1 MGDTMRSLTSREV
14 EVVRALQ
21 SIGAETVCGIEQWIG
36 RTGLSSALSRLK
48 ASGHAQHRGGRWSL
62 TPEAAAACPEDL
74 MVQRGAAND
83 VRTPPDGQAPLFP
96 PVEDGADATVLE
108 PGGVAAPLLAVL
120 GEVAEALG
128 GDVPLVQLAGRVRE
142 VVAASSAAR
151 DFCEATEATLKRVI
165 VERDAIAAKLTEAE
179 RWAELRAGH
188 LDRLVEVVGGG
199 CDWSAAVE
207 RAAALVPAIEAL
219 HAERDSVARRA
230 AIAEGHLEAAC
241 LAAGLES
248 GLWPRLADS
257 VEALRAERGNLRR
270 EVEAAEQVERA
281 LLKALA
287 DAGAALAREQAAV
300 MVNNV
305 RARSMRH
312 REE

>member
-142 VVAASSAAR
+142 VVAARDAAVRRASAA
-151 DFCEATEATLKRVI
+151 EE
-165 VERDAIAAKLTEAE
+165 
-179 RWAELRAGH
+179 
-188 LDRLVEVVGGG
+188 
-199 CDWSAAVE
+199 
-207 RAAALVPAIEAL
+207 
-219 HAERDSVARRA
+219 
-230 AIAEGHLEAAC
+230 HLEAAC

-248 GLWPRLADS
+248 GLWHKLAGEVETLRAELCAVRGVLRCGHNGDALGA
-257 VEALRAERGNLRR
+257 VEALHTERSSLRR